1 MIAALAGGVGGARL
15 ASGLAALL
23 PPERL
28 TLIVNTGDDFEH
40 LGLSISP
47 DLDTVMY
54 TLAGVADPERGWGRA
69 GETWNFMEALGL
81 LGGETWFRLGDR
93 DLAVHV
99 MRTRALA
106 AGERLSEVTRA
117 LCNRFGVRHAVVPMS
132 DDAVRT
138 IVLTDEGELP
148 FQDYFVKRRCDP
160 RVSGFR
166 FEGAASAHPP
176 AFLKPVLTNEVEA
189 VIVCPSNPFISIAP
203 LLAVGEIRAW
213 LEARSF
219 PVIAVSP
226 IIGGEA
232 VKGPAAKMLRE
243 LGLDVSAAG
252 VARHYGELIDGWVI
266 DLRDA
271 HLAPR
276 VEVCGKRVWT
286 TDTIMKDRERSIA
299 LARYVLDCA
308 RGVAKAKMA

>member
-1 MIAALAGGVGGARL
+1 MIVALAGGVGGARL
-15 ASGLAALL
+15 ALGLAAVL
-23 PPERL
+23 PADRL
-28 TLIVNTGDDFEH
+28 TIVVNTGDDFEH

-69 GETWNFMEALGL
+69 GETWNFMEALGE

-99 MRTRALA
+99 LRTGALA
-106 AGERLSEVTRA
+106 RGERLSEVTHA
-117 LCNRFGVRHAVVPMS
+117 LCARFGVEHAVVPMS

-138 IVLTDEGELP
+138 IVLTDRGELP
-148 FQDYFVKRRCDP
+148 FQEYFVKLRCEP

-166 FEGAASAHPP
+166 FDGACSAQ
-176 AFLKPVLTNEVEA
+176 ACARLKPLLTSEAEA
-189 VIVCPSNPFISIAP
+189 VIVCPSNPFISIGP
-203 LLAVGEIRAW
+203 LLAVNEIRAW
-213 LEARSF
+213 LQARSF

-226 IIGGEA
+226 IVGGDA
-232 VKGPAAKMLRE
+232 VKGPAAQMLRE

-252 VARHYGELIDGWVI
+252 VARHYGSLVDGWVI
-266 DLRDA
+266 DSRDA
-271 HLAPR
+271 QLAP
-276 VEVCGKRVWT
+276 EVATSGRRVWT
-286 TDTIMKDRERSIA
+286 SDTLMADRERSIA

-308 RGVAKAKMA
+308 RDLAKAKAA